1 MKIKLLTILAVM
13 LIAAGFMSDTSAR
26 TFTRA
31 SDGKTLEGEFI
42 RMKDDKT
49 ASIKRANGQTT
60 ELPVALLT
68 EADQAFIKEKAA
80 AGTLEKE
87 ESLVTGKKIGNLAV
101 AGRLLV
107 EVHAEFM
114 MSRTFEKNTVLNWY
128 NLGKS
133 GGGKKSD
140 VGGNFGDFG
149 LHVPHTERA
158 AKYPHAVNIGNVP
171 AAEFDGNDI
180 MQGNFVIEKTAMGNE
195 DLAIE
200 VWVQD
205 KDPKKGEA
213 IFGWQSEDGKQT
225 SGTLTYP
232 KQFQGSDEIQLITVN
247 CTADRETWYL
257 NGKKVSSGARKLRI
271 AEGHK
276 MVLGGASSSSPSFS
290 GKLITVRLHTEALSE
305 EEIGQ

>member
-1 MKIKLLTILAVM
+1 MRV
-13 LIAAGFMSDTSAR
+13 G
-26 TFTRA
+26 
-31 SDGKTLEGEFI
+31 
-42 RMKDDKT
+42 
-49 ASIKRANGQTT
+49 
-60 ELPVALLT
+60 
-68 EADQAFIKEKAA
+68 
-80 AGTLEKE
+80 
-87 ESLVTGKKIGNLAV
+87 
-101 AGRLLV
+101 
-107 EVHAEFM
+107 
-114 MSRTFEKNTVLNWY
+114 
-128 NLGKS
+128 
-133 GGGKKSD
+133 
-140 VGGNFGDFG
+140 GGNFGDFG

-180 MQGNFVIEKTAMGNE
+180 MEGNFAIEKTAMGNE

-205 KDPKKGEA
+205 KDPKNGEA
-213 IFGWQSEDGKQT
+213 IFGWQSEGGKQT

-232 KQFQGSDEIQLITVN
+232 KQFKGSDEIQLITVN